1 MKEKFKLNNFENLDP
16 EKLNDLKST
25 SSTIYIKLSSG
36 ILEYTKSS
44 ESPSKSMKENDLNL
58 DDLDAYDLFLKQYQK
73 TFLEFEKTGNLDL
86 EKFWDLWNNANE

>member
-1 MKEKFKLNNFENLDP
+1 MINNFENLDP

-44 ESPSKSMKENDLNL
+44 ESTSKNVKENDLNL
-58 DDLDAYDLFLKQYQK
+58 DDLDAYDLFLQNYQE